1 MVNMIKWERLN
12 DGDFKATKSRRIR
25 ERYMIN
31 GEEYI
36 AKDINSAKKKAIAL
50 TKFVESYK

>member
-1 MVNMIKWERLN
+1 MIKWERLN

-36 AKDINSAKKKAIAL
+36 AKDTNSAKKKAIAL
-50 TKFVESYK
+50 AKFVEAYN